1 VRRPRRRR
9 TTLCVTTPAGGGK
22 ITAEPLPSE
31 FMSDPISTVWVMD
44 IPLQRVTAIHTAIE
58 LGVDDVDFRFESL
71 VERDLWNELLAEHEA
86 RVDMSDSVWIAA

>member
-1 VRRPRRRR
+1 
-9 TTLCVTTPAGGGK
+9 
-22 ITAEPLPSE
+22 
-31 FMSDPISTVWVMD
+31 MD
-44 IPLQRVTAIHTAIE
+44 ISLQRVTAIHTAIE